1 MRYLVA
7 LTLLEGGSD
16 EEFLPV
22 VVQRSLQD
30 VCHRLVESPVEVDVR
45 PVVVSNPGDV
55 SRERWVLERSRRERP
70 LDVVL
75 LHVDGSADV
84 DRELRKSFAP
94 VEEVWQREGGPGALL
109 PLVPV
114 REMEAWA
121 LADTEVLERVLGAGV
136 DATRVHEADRLTEP
150 ERLSDPKLTL
160 RDVAALGVRPRRKA
174 PGPGV
179 YLPLLAERLPL
190 AALRRLPSFRAFEH
204 DIENLLDTLGWR
216 TRDR

>member
-1 MRYLVA
+1 MRYLAAVV
-7 LTLLEGGSD
+7 LLEGRSD

-30 VCHRLVESPVEVDVR
+30 LCHQWVEAPVEVDVR
-45 PVVVSNPGDV
+45 PVVVSNPSDV
-55 SRERWVLERSRRERP
+55 ARPRWIVDRARRERP
-70 LDVVL
+70 HVVL

-84 DRELRKSFAP
+84 ARELRKSFEP
-94 VEEVWQREGGPGALL
+94 VAEAWRRGGGAAQLL

-121 LADTEVLERVLGAGV
+121 LADRRELERVVGAGL
-136 DATRVHEADRLTEP
+136 DASRIHEADRLATP
-150 ERLSDPKLTL
+150 ENLSDPKATL
-160 RDVAALGVRPRRKA
+160 RDVAALGVRPRRRA
-174 PGPGV
+174 PGPEV
-179 YLPLLAERLPL
+179 YLPLLAERIPL
-190 AALRRLPSFRAFEH
+190 ESLRTLPSFRAFEH